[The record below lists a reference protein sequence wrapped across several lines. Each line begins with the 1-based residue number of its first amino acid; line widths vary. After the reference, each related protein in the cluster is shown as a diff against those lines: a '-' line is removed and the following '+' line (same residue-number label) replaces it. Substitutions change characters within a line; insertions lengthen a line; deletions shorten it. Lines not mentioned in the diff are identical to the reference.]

1 MTQTNKVD
9 KRNTSKCSNK
19 FSFIFASRL
28 KTAREHQN
36 LTQEEVAEKLDIV
49 WQTYQHY
56 ESLSKTNVRVP
67 NLETVDKLSKILDCD
82 ITYLT
87 GENEEN
93 EFRKNTQH
101 ASETTGLDYDTID
114 KIETY
119 SPEVK
124 QLIDKLVLHTNKD
137 NLLKLLNA
145 ILAYSLHSHHAHI
158 KIDVP
163 GADIFETNDIE
174 GKLVNYSPANPLNDI
189 SKKMLKYSVTSSLDE
204 ILTDTYN
211 DYIDDGNSLLWERL
225 KKRGDYEKAAV
236 KNAFEKRET
245 TLDLTVED
253 IRLICGNCINNKN
266 PTLDERYNQIDEEI
280 SHVYELYKESSKNS
294 K

>member
-1 MTQTNKVD
+1 MTQTNKVN
-9 KRNTSKCSNK
+9 KRNTSKCSNE

-56 ESLSKTNVRVP
+56 ESLSKTNARVP
-67 NLETVDKLSKILDCD
+67 NLETVAKLSKILDCD

-93 EFRKNTQH
+93 EFKKNTQH
-101 ASETTGLDYDTID
+101 ASETTGLDYNTID
-114 KIETY
+114 KIEAY
-119 SPEVK
+119 SPKVK
-124 QLIDKLVLHTNKD
+124 QLIDRLVLHTNKD

-145 ILAYSLHSHHAHI
+145 ILTYSLHSHHAYV

-163 GADIFETNDIE
+163 GADISETNNIE
-174 GKLVNYSPANPLNDI
+174 EKLVNYSPTNPLNDI

-225 KKRGDYEKAAV
+225 KKRGEYEKTAV
-236 KNAFEKRET
+236 KNAFEKRKT
-245 TLDLTVED
+245 TLELTIED
-253 IRLICGNCINNKN
+253 IHLICGNHINNNN
-266 PTLDERYNQIDEEI
+266 PTLDERYNQIDEKI
-280 SHVYELYKESSKNS
+280 SHDYELYKESYKSSK
-294 K
+294 